1 MNRPLVCAILCLS
14 LLPSGLHAAPAARAV
29 PATTAAPV
37 AEPQVVV
44 LETAQGTI
52 VIQTA
57 DADAPKTA
65 ANFRKLAAKGFY
77 DGTTFHRVI
86 KGFMIQGGDPLSKD
100 DNPFNDGQG
109 NPGYTLPAEI
119 KLKHL
124 RGSVATAR
132 MPDAANPKKD
142 SNGSQFFICVANQP
156 SLDRGGYTV
165 FGQVIQGMD
174 VVDRIVALA
183 DKPGIAKTAAGPNPA
198 KLALIKKASLMP
210 LSKYVPTP
218 KAAIPPPSTSP
229 AVPMDTTA
237 H

>member
-1 MNRPLVCAILCLS
+1 MQKSVTLALLTLTLGAATACAAL
-14 LLPSGLHAAPAARAV
+14 AAKAPASTG
-29 PATTAAPV
+29 PM
-37 AEPQVVV
+37 VVV

-57 DADAPKTA
+57 DAEAPKTS
-65 ANFRKLAAKGFY
+65 ANFRKLAKQGFY

-100 DNPFNDGQG
+100 ENPFNDGQG
-109 NPGYTLPAEI
+109 GPGYTIPAEI

-132 MPDAANPKKD
+132 LGDAANPKKD
-142 SNGSQFFICVANQP
+142 SSGSQFFICVANLP

-165 FGQVIQGMD
+165 FGQVIRGLD
-174 VVDRIVALA
+174 VVDKIVALA

-198 KLALIKKASLMP
+198 KLALIRKAYLAP
-210 LSKYVPTP
+210 LSQYV
-218 KAAIPPPSTSP
+218 AAAGPAPSTSP
-229 AVPMDTTA
+229 APPMDTSAVA

>member
-1 MNRPLVCAILCLS
+1 MQKSVTLA
-14 LLPSGLHAAPAARAV
+14 LLTLTLGAATACAAPAAKA
-29 PATTAAPV
+29 PASTGPM
-37 AEPQVVV
+37 VVV

-57 DADAPKTA
+57 DAEAPKTS
-65 ANFRKLAAKGFY
+65 ANFRKLAKQGFY

-100 DNPFNDGQG
+100 ENPFNDGQG
-109 NPGYTLPAEI
+109 GPGYTIPAEI

-132 MPDAANPKKD
+132 LGDAANPKKD
-142 SNGSQFFICVANQP
+142 SSGSQFFICVANLP

-165 FGQVIQGMD
+165 FGQVIRGLD
-174 VVDRIVALA
+174 VVDKIVALA

-198 KLALIKKASLMP
+198 KLALIRKAYLAP
-210 LSKYVPTP
+210 LSQYV
-218 KAAIPPPSTSP
+218 AAAGAAPSTSP
-229 AVPMDTTA
+229 APPMDTSAVA

>member
-1 MNRPLVCAILCLS
+1 MQKSVTLA
-14 LLPSGLHAAPAARAV
+14 LLTLTLGAATACAAPAAKA
-29 PATTAAPV
+29 PASTGPM
-37 AEPQVVV
+37 VVV

-57 DADAPKTA
+57 DAEAPKTS
-65 ANFRKLAAKGFY
+65 ANFRKLAKQGFY

-100 DNPFNDGQG
+100 ENPFNDGQG
-109 NPGYTLPAEI
+109 GPGYTIPAEI

-132 MPDAANPKKD
+132 LGDAANPKKD
-142 SNGSQFFICVANQP
+142 SSGSQFFICVANLP

-165 FGQVIQGMD
+165 FGQVIRGLD
-174 VVDRIVALA
+174 VVDKIVALA

-198 KLALIKKASLMP
+198 KLALIRKAYLAP
-210 LSKYVPTP
+210 LSQYV
-218 KAAIPPPSTSP
+218 AAAGPAPSTSP
-229 AVPMDTTA
+229 APPMDTSAVA

>member
-1 MNRPLVCAILCLS
+1 MQKS
-14 LLPSGLHAAPAARAV
+14 LALALLTLTLGAAPACAAPAAKA
-29 PATTAAPV
+29 PAAT
-37 AEPQVVV
+37 EPQVVV

-57 DADAPKTA
+57 DADAPKTS
-65 ANFRKLAAKGFY
+65 ANFRKLAKQGFY

-100 DNPFNDGQG
+100 ENPFNDGQG
-109 NPGYTLPAEI
+109 GPGYTIPAEI
-119 KLKHL
+119 RLKHL

-132 MPDAANPKKD
+132 LGDAANPKKD
-142 SNGSQFFICVANQP
+142 SSGSQFFICVANQP

-165 FGQVIQGMD
+165 FGQVIRGLD
-174 VVDRIVALA
+174 VVDKIVALA

-198 KLALIKKASLMP
+198 KLALIRKAYLAP
-210 LSKYVPTP
+210 LSRYAG
-218 KAAIPPPSTSP
+218 AAAAAPSSSP
-229 AVPMDTTA
+229 APPMDTSAVA